1 MFQGAGTPHYPY
13 GPPHQPGF
21 NDNNAMNGQP
31 PFHPYG
37 PPRQPGFNGNN
48 GSNATNGPDDK
59 CFEVGCNW
67 TSTQSSGKR
76 IQSVRAKFL
85 DHYTSKHAP
94 EAYKKRDAPF
104 QDDTCKMGFRSK
116 ATLFYHILGGSGAKG
131 KLHSPSVPC
140 HHRDGVLKE
149 FNAGANIRFGV

>member
-1 MFQGAGTPHYPY
+1 MGLFEQGHYQCEIGCQEGFADPVHRLSHY
-13 GPPHQPGF
+13 GKARCT
-21 NDNNAMNGQP
+21 DEEL
-31 PFHPYG
+31 
-37 PPRQPGFNGNN
+37 
-48 GSNATNGPDDK
+48 PDDK